1 MWHENETELSRK
13 CHVSVVWVASKG
25 METGGGGGVRRET
38 TADESRKETADRVGT
53 RPTINSW

>member
-25 METGGGGGVRRET
+25 METEGGGGGGFVGKPRRMKAGKRRQTE
-38 TADESRKETADRVGT
+38 
-53 RPTINSW
+53 

>member
-13 CHVSVVWVASKG
+13 CHVSVVWVAPKG
-25 METGGGGGVRRET
+25 METEGGGVRRE
-38 TADESRKETADRVGT
+38 AAAYESRKETADRVGT